1 LKNRLAQ
8 KTVELN
14 RTLSEVLDMLDAG
27 KLAVASALNSIC
39 SVTTTQPSFAFHS
52 LNAIR

>member
-1 LKNRLAQ
+1 MENASLKNRLAQ

-27 KLAVASALNSIC
+27 GCFFFTFEMCACMCV
-39 SVTTTQPSFAFHS
+39 F
-52 LNAIR
+52 